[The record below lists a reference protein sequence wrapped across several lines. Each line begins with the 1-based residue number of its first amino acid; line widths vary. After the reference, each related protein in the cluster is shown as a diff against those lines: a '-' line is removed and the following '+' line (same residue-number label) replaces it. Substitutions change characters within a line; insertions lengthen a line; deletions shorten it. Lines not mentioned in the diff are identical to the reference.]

1 MKIYRKK
8 IWSLTWPVII
18 ANLTIPLVGLTDT
31 IIMGH
36 MPNSVYIAAIALG
49 GLIFNFI
56 YAGLNFFRMGTTG
69 IVAQKLGEKNSEE
82 VLLSFLRPLILSL
95 IIGFLLILVKRII
108 FEFSIYILN
117 PENIIEN
124 YLKEYFYIRII
135 GIPAGLVNLV
145 FLGWFFGLQ
154 KSKSVMLQII
164 IINSTNIF
172 FSFYLSVILKQ
183 GIYGVALGS
192 VLAQLSG
199 LIISILIFFKHYKS
213 LNFNLLVFKN
223 IFLFTPILKL
233 FNISKDLFLRTIS
246 LLITKI
252 FIFKKA
258 ITIGV
263 NELATIEI
271 LIVIFSISSSIL
283 DAFAH
288 TAETT
293 VGNAIGS
300 KNRSK
305 LKKSIIYSSE
315 IALVFSILISLALYI
330 FKDEIIFLITD
341 INILRT
347 LLSNIWFLVVLTPI
361 VSVLAFQLDGIFI
374 GATLT
379 KEMRDSMILSGILF
393 YVLLEFVV
401 KESLNI
407 ENLYSC
413 FLFFLFS
420 RGVILSF
427 YFHKIFNLTT
437 IKT

>member
-246 LLITKI
+246 LLIAKV

-330 FKDEIIFLITD
+330 FKEEIIFLITD